1 MVINV
6 WELFYT
12 FKNISILMLLATL
25 SKIVR
30 FGYTFYTFLQNIK
43 LSDFEDSNRKKTI
56 SEFVCT
62 KTASATFLLQL
73 LHIIFCFDI
82 RKYILTV

>member
-1 MVINV
+1 MGTV
-6 WELFYT
+6 LHFQ
-12 FKNISILMLLATL
+12 NISFLMLLATL

-62 KTASATFLLQL
+62 KTVLRSYYSY
-73 LHIIFCFDI
+73 
-82 RKYILTV
+82 YILFFVLMSKNIV

>member
-1 MVINV
+1 
-6 WELFYT
+6 
-12 FKNISILMLLATL
+12 MLLATGLHTL

-56 SEFVCT
+56 TEFVCT
-62 KTASATFLLQL
+62 ITAITYYFL
-73 LHIIFCFDI
+73 F
-82 RKYILTV
+82 

>member
-1 MVINV
+1 MVTNV
-6 WELFYT
+6 WEVGTVLHFQ
-12 FKNISILMLLATL
+12 NISFLMLLATL

-62 KTASATFLLQL
+62 KTAITYYFL
-73 LHIIFCFDI
+73 F
-82 RKYILTV
+82 

>member
-62 KTASATFLLQL
+62 KTAITYYFL
-73 LHIIFCFDI
+73 F
-82 RKYILTV
+82 